1 MSSGAPSSPD
11 ARPPAGADPVPAA
24 AEPPLSKV
32 VERLDDDLD
41 RQLLHERFSDFSD
54 FERSVLQD
62 NIVLCDQKA
71 GVLLAFSGAMVI
83 FCLDALAEPISGR
96 RLGPWAG
103 YAGSAALAAAALAF
117 LVSCVFSLATVMPR
131 LRRNAADDH
140 IFWESSVFKLP
151 AAEYVEAMRKLD
163 PEVERDEKLRH
174 LHTLA
179 GICRAKFA
187 NFRQGIHFALIGF
200 GAVVIAEL
208 LKAAA

>member
-1 MSSGAPSSPD
+1 MSSEVSSSADAPPRRTSEPVQ
-11 ARPPAGADPVPAA
+11 AAADPPV
-24 AEPPLSKV
+24 SGII
-32 VERLDDDLD
+32 ERLDALQ
-41 RQLLHERFSDFSD
+41 RELLHERSSDFSD

-62 NIVLCDQKA
+62 NIVLCDQKS

-83 FCLDALAEPISGR
+83 FSLDALAEPITGS
-96 RLGPWAG
+96 RLGAWAG

-117 LVSCVFSLATVMPR
+117 LVSCVFSLATVIPR

-151 AAEYVEAMRKLD
+151 AAQYVEAMRKLD

-187 NFRQGIHFALIGF
+187 NFRQGIRFALIGF
-200 GAVVIAEL
+200 GAVVMAEL